1 MHREEALVDLAVV
14 VEHGPAH
21 LLLGPGDR
29 SEVRVDPVPAG
40 EDLVP
45 VADRVEEVDGVA
57 AGDAVP
63 GGRDVDGHAVE
74 GQQVGGLADPVP
86 VVQPEGE
93 VVQRAVR
100 PGDDGDV
107 VRGVRRSRQGASWGP
122 SVAMICSGSRNSST
136 SRKDA
141 GTPATSPAL
150 EEMWSRRGGAV

>member
-1 MHREEALVDLAVV
+1 YGGRPERTLRRSRRSRVHREEALVDLAVV

-29 SEVRVDPVPAG
+29 LEVRVDPVAAG

-63 GGRDVDGHAVE
+63 GGGDVEGHAV
-74 GQQVGGLADPVP
+74 GGRQAGGLADGVP

-100 PGDDGDV
+100 AGDDGDV
-107 VRGVRRSRQGASWGP
+107 VRGVRAFQP
-122 SVAMICSGSRNSST
+122 
-136 SRKDA
+136 
-141 GTPATSPAL
+141 
-150 EEMWSRRGGAV
+150 GGELVTV